1 MEREQVEEAIN
12 QTGFLGSKPASL
24 NASMTQS
31 INTNKKKLAN
41 FVKGLAKNPQANK
54 SKLRSQSNTQG
65 MRQLITRQSEAL
77 SKNAFKGDKNG
88 MV

>member
-12 QTGFLGSKPASL
+12 QAGFLGSKPASL

-41 FVKGLAKNPQANK
+41 FVKGLARNN
-54 SKLRSQSNTQG
+54 
-65 MRQLITRQSEAL
+65 
-77 SKNAFKGDKNG
+77 
-88 MV
+88 